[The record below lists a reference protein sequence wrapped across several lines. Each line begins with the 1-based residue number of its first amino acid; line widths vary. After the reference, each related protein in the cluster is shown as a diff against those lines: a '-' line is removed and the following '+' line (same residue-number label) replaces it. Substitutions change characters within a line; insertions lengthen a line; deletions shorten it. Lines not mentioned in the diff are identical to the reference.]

1 MSISTRRNTWMAR
14 ALTIGVILVISS
26 LGLIGPAASQD
37 NGPQSAQVGAGSGF
51 TYQGRLVKNGQPVN
65 DTCDLSLSLWDA
77 ASGGGFLGSNTFTTQ
92 PITNGLFTVQI
103 DYGASPFAGEARW
116 LESAVR
122 CPPDITYVT
131 LGPRTRLT
139 AAPYALYALNNWAL
153 GGNSGTGGTGFV
165 GTLDNTALTIGVN
178 GVGALRLY
186 PNASSPNLIGGYYGN
201 YVTPTVY
208 GATIAGG
215 GSFFYENR
223 VLNTFGSVGG
233 GRANHADGYGSTIA
247 GGIDNQ
253 AATDYATVA
262 GGLHNYATGSSSA
275 IGGGFYNVASGYVA
289 YIGGGDLNV
298 ASTQNG
304 FIGGGYSNTLS
315 GGQLIA
321 NSTIGGGVFNANSG
335 FAATI
340 AGGHGNQATGEWASM
355 GGGGFNTVSGR
366 SGTVSGGEYNAAAGA
381 GSTVGGGGWNGGS
394 TSGNNANGAAS
405 TIGGGFGNSV
415 SPDGGYG
422 VIGGGQG
429 NAITATPG
437 SNLNIATIG
446 GGLNNKVTLGGG
458 TVGGGNSNT
467 AGNFD
472 ATVGGGFGNTASGG
486 SSTVPGGNSNLAQG
500 AFSFAAGRR
509 AKANNDGC
517 FAWADSNDFDF
528 ACGLNNAFTA
538 RATGGVYLVTGING
552 SGANTAGV
560 QVAAGGNAWS
570 ALSDKNSKANF
581 ALIDGRA
588 VMEKLARIPISTWNY
603 KTQDEAIRHIG
614 PMAQDFAAAFNVGED
629 DKHITTIDAD
639 GVSLAALQG
648 LYQIVQEKDQRISQL
663 EREVAQLKQGSL
675 PDQSFNFSNVVS
687 LVALAGVALLALGLR
702 RKRVG

>member
-1 MSISTRRNTWMAR
+1 MSITTHRSTWMAR
-14 ALTIGVILVISS
+14 ALTLGGILAVSS
-26 LGLIGPAASQD
+26 LGLIGPVASQD
-37 NGPQSAQVGAGSGF
+37 NGPQSPQVAAGSSF

-65 DTCDLSLSLWDA
+65 GMCDLSLSLWDA
-77 ASGGGFLGSNTFTTQ
+77 ASSGGFLNSNTFSTL
-92 PITNGLFTVQI
+92 PITNGLFTVLI
-103 DYGASPFAGEARW
+103 DYGTSPFVGEARW
-116 LESAVR
+116 IESAVR
-122 CPPDITYVT
+122 CPPEVGYTT
-131 LGPRTRLT
+131 LSPRTRLT

-153 GGNSGTGGTGFV
+153 SGNSGTGGNGFL
-165 GTLDNTALTIGVN
+165 GTTDNTALTVGVN
-178 GVGALRLY
+178 GAGALRLY
-186 PNASSPNLIGGYYGN
+186 PNATSPNLAGGYSGN
-201 YVTPTVY
+201 YFTPTIY

-233 GRANHADGYGSTIA
+233 GRANYADGYGSTIA

-253 AATDYATVA
+253 AASDYATVA

-275 IGGGFYNVASGYVA
+275 IGGGFYNVASGYVS

-298 ASTQNG
+298 ASTQNAT
-304 FIGGGYSNTLS
+304 IGGGYSNTLS

-321 NSTIGGGVFNANSG
+321 NGTIGGGVFNANSG

-340 AGGHGNQATGEWASM
+340 AGGHGNQATAEWTSM
-355 GGGGFNTVSGR
+355 GGGGFNVASGR
-366 SGTVSGGEYNAAAGA
+366 TGTVSGGEYNVAAGP

-394 TSGNNANGAAS
+394 TSGNKANGAAA
-405 TIGGGFGNSV
+405 TIGGGFGNAI

-458 TVGGGNSNT
+458 TVGGGNSNS
-467 AGNFD
+467 ASNFD

-486 SSTVPGGNSNLAQG
+486 ASTVPGGNGNLAQG
-500 AFSFAAGRR
+500 AFSFATGRR

-517 FAWADSNDFDF
+517 FSWADSNDFDF
-528 ACGLNNAFTA
+528 PCGLNNAFTA
-538 RATGGVYLVTGING
+538 RATGGFYLVTGING

-560 QVAAGGNAWS
+560 QVAGGGNAWS

-581 ALIDGRA
+581 TPIDGRT

-675 PDQSFNFSNVVS
+675 PDQPINFSNVVS